1 MSLTALAIRTCA
13 VLALYDRTPVGR
25 RVYDSELAPIGK
37 LATEE
42 VRSFLTVAIDEASR
56 ETETIGLFGGDESLL
71 LVIEARAASRAQVSG
86 ASGDEA
92 IVLPDTTMGLETSL
106 DFLTRSIVTRLS
118 DDFPFALLFWRFV
131 LKVNKSW
138 RVRGGAVDT
147 GERFAA
153 RQHVFDLEPI
163 AEPPPGEA
171 PEVGSPW
178 ADLIAALRALNIDPA
193 IGGDPDLAAYVPL
206 ADAIE
211 AAMTMP
217 VGTPTWRVEATRL
230 GVSPETASD
239 LGIGPLA
246 SVGIVAPIAAVTL
259 GGDLEAITIDATT
272 DDVSGDL

>member
-71 LVIEARAASRAQVSG
+71 LV
-86 ASGDEA
+86 
-92 IVLPDTTMGLETSL
+92 LETSL

>member
-1 MSLTALAIRTCA
+1 VSLEIDS
-13 VLALYDRTPVGR
+13 VL
-25 RVYDSELAPIGK
+25 
-37 LATEE
+37 
-42 VRSFLTVAIDEASR
+42 
-56 ETETIGLFGGDESLL
+56 
-71 LVIEARAASRAQVSG
+71 RAAYQAD
-86 ASGDEA
+86 ALD
-92 IVLPDTTMGLETSL
+92 LET
-106 DFLTRSIVTRLS
+106 
-118 DDFPFALLFWRFV
+118 
-131 LKVNKSW
+131 
-138 RVRGGAVDT
+138 
-147 GERFAA
+147 
-153 RQHVFDLEPI
+153 I